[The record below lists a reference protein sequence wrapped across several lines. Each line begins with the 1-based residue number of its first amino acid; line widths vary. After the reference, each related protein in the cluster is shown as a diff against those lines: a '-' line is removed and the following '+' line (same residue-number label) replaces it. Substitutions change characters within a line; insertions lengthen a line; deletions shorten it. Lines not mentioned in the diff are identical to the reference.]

1 MVEAASLD
9 LAFLAGKTALAD
21 PIDDRPLWMGTVAC
35 GMIASAATDALKQ
48 RLVERR

>member
-21 PIDDRPLWMGTVAC
+21 PVDAVGFSQWTV
-35 GMIASAATDALKQ
+35 
-48 RLVERR
+48 